1 MIDNVEITT
10 GGTDTSMTLMDVLE
24 RCFELA
30 MRTGVADDEQPGV
43 IGYFPVYFPEE
54 IVHAAGLRPHALLG
68 GGNKLEVRL
77 ADARIGSFVCS
88 ICRSTTEQGLNGTLH
103 GMKGFFTQPICDAA
117 KHMAGIWGRNFPA
130 QPSQILALPQNVNSS
145 ASVRYMYDEY
155 QRLRGVLAD
164 QVGHAIADEAIRASL
179 RVYNENR
186 RLQRELYRM
195 RRDDPARLS
204 AVETYLLVRAG
215 TRIRREEHNEL
226 LRDALRL
233 LAERPVRPRDKPR
246 VIFLGGF
253 CEQPPLEM
261 IEAIE
266 DACFI
271 VDDDLLIGQRWITG
285 DIAVDD
291 SLHVPDPEAA
301 DARASLAHASQ
312 GYGDPVWALAESY
325 VEHSAS
331 SPVQYDARKPKEEM
345 LMHMLRDAR
354 AEAAIITAAK
364 FCEPGLDDQLALSHR
379 LDAEQVPY
387 LVLEFEEKMTSFEQM
402 AMQVETF
409 AESLL
414 FH

>member
-1 MIDNVEITT
+1 MMNDVEVST
-10 GGTDTSMTLMDVLE
+10 GDTDTSMTLMDVLE

-30 MRTGVADDEQPGV
+30 MRSEVADDEQPGV

-88 ICRSTTEQGLNGTLH
+88 ICRSTTEQGLNGTLR
-103 GMKGFFTQPICDAA
+103 GMQGFFTQPICDAA

-145 ASVRYMYDEY
+145 ASVRYVYDEY
-155 QRLRGVLAD
+155 QRLRGVLAE
-164 QVGHAIADEAIRASL
+164 QVGHAISDGAIRASL
-179 RVYNENR
+179 SVYNENR
-186 RLQRELYRM
+186 RLQRELYRI

-204 AVETYLLVRAG
+204 TVETYLLVRAG
-215 TRIRREEHNEL
+215 TRIRREEHNVL
-226 LRDALRL
+226 LREALRL

-246 VIFLGGF
+246 VVFLGGF

-261 IEAIE
+261 IETIE

-271 VDDDLLIGQRWITG
+271 VDDDLLIGQRWITE
-285 DIAVDD
+285 DIAADD
-291 SLHVPDPEAA
+291 
-301 DARASLAHASQ
+301 
-312 GYGDPVWALAESY
+312 GDPVWALAESY

-345 LMHMLRDAR
+345 LMRMLRDAR

-379 LDAEQVPY
+379 LDAERVPY

-414 FH
+414 FR

>member
-1 MIDNVEITT
+1 MMNDIQASTVTANPALSLMALLEHCFAL
-10 GGTDTSMTLMDVLE
+10 SMRGEV
-24 RCFELA
+24 
-30 MRTGVADDEQPGV
+30 GDDEQPGV

-54 IVHAAGLRPHALLG
+54 LVHAAGLRPHALLG
-68 GGNKLEVRL
+68 GGNRLEVRL
-77 ADARIGSFVCS
+77 ADSRIGSFVCS
-88 ICRSTTEQGLNGTLH
+88 ICRSTTEQGLNGALR
-103 GMKGFFTQPICDAA
+103 GMQGFFTQPICDAA

-130 QPSQILALPQNVNSS
+130 QPSQILALPQNVNST
-145 ASVRYMYDEY
+145 ASVRYVYDEY
-155 QRLRGVLAD
+155 QRLRGVLAA
-164 QVGHAIADEAIRASL
+164 QVGHDIPDEAIRASL

-186 RLQRELYRM
+186 RLQRELYRV

-204 AVETYLLVRAG
+204 TVESYLLVRAG
-215 TRIRREEHNEL
+215 TRLRREEHNVL
-226 LRDALRL
+226 LRDVLRL

-261 IEAIE
+261 IETIE

-285 DIAVDD
+285 DIPLDGD
-291 SLHVPDPEAA
+291 
-301 DARASLAHASQ
+301 
-312 GYGDPVWALAESY
+312 DPVWALAEGY

-345 LMHMLRDAR
+345 LMRLLRDAR

-379 LDAEQVPY
+379 LDAEKIPY

-414 FH
+414 FQ

>member
-1 MIDNVEITT
+1 MMNDVEVST
-10 GGTDTSMTLMDVLE
+10 GGIDAADTSMTLMAVLE

-30 MRTGVADDEQPGV
+30 MRTGVADQEQPGA

-88 ICRSTTEQGLNGTLH
+88 ICRSTTEQGLNGSLH

-145 ASVRYMYDEY
+145 ASVRYIYDEY

-164 QVGHAIADEAIRASL
+164 QVGHAISDAAIRASL

-186 RLQRELYRM
+186 RLQRELYHM

-204 AVETYLLVRAG
+204 TVETYLLVRAG
-215 TRIRREEHNEL
+215 TRIRREEHNQL

-233 LAERPVRPRDKPR
+233 LSERRVRPRDKPR

-271 VDDDLLIGQRWITG
+271 VDDDLLIGQRWITE
-285 DIAVDD
+285 DI
-291 SLHVPDPEAA
+291 EA
-301 DARASLAHASQ
+301 SE
-312 GYGDPVWALAESY
+312 GDPVWALAESY

-345 LMHMLRDAR
+345 LMRMLRDAR

-379 LDAEQVPY
+379 LDAEKVPY

-414 FH
+414 FQ

>member
-1 MIDNVEITT
+1 MIDNVEVST

-145 ASVRYMYDEY
+145 ASTRYVYDEY
-155 QRLRGVLAD
+155 QRLRNVLAD
-164 QVGHAIADEAIRASL
+164 QVEHAIPDEALRASL
-179 RVYNENR
+179 HIYNENR

-204 AVETYLLVRAG
+204 TVETYLLVRAG
-215 TRIRREEHNEL
+215 TRMRREEHNVL

-233 LAERPVRPRDKPR
+233 LAQRRVRPRDKPR

-266 DACFI
+266 DTCFI
-271 VDDDLLIGQRWITG
+271 VDDDLLIGQRWIIE

-291 SLHVPDPEAA
+291 
-301 DARASLAHASQ
+301 
-312 GYGDPVWALAESY
+312 GDPMWALAESY
-325 VEHSAS
+325 IEHSAS

-345 LMHMLRDAR
+345 LMRRLRDAR
-354 AEAAIITAAK
+354 AEAAIIAAAK
-364 FCEPGLDDQLALSHR
+364 FCEPGLDDQLALSHQ
-379 LDAEQVPY
+379 LDAKNIPY

-414 FH
+414 FR

>member
-1 MIDNVEITT
+1 MITSEETGFAEETT
-10 GGTDTSMTLMDVLE
+10 LLQVLE
-24 RCFELA
+24 RCHALA
-30 MRTGVADDEQPGV
+30 TSNEVTGDEPYGA

-88 ICRSTTEQGLNGTLH
+88 ICRSTTELGLNGTLR
-103 GMKGFFTQPICDAA
+103 GMKGFFSQPICDAA

-130 QPSQILALPQNVNSS
+130 QLAQILALPQNVTSP
-145 ASVRYMYDEY
+145 AVVQYIYDEY
-155 QRLRGVLAD
+155 QRLRGVLAE
-164 QVGHAIADEAIRASL
+164 QVGHAISDEAIRASQG
-179 RVYNENR
+179 VYNENR
-186 RLQRELYRM
+186 CLQRELYRI

-215 TRIRREEHNEL
+215 TRIRREAHNGILRKALEL
-226 LRDALRL
+226 IVGRR
-233 LAERPVRPRDKPR
+233 VRPRDKPR
-246 VIFLGGF
+246 VVFLGGF

-261 IEAIE
+261 IETIE

-271 VDDDLLIGQRWITG
+271 VDDDLLIGQRWLTEE
-285 DIAVDD
+285 
-291 SLHVPDPEAA
+291 VPLD
-301 DARASLAHASQ
+301 
-312 GYGDPVWALAESY
+312 GDPVWALAESY
-325 VEHSAS
+325 VMRSAS
-331 SPVQYDARKPKEEM
+331 SPVQYDSCKPKEEM
-345 LMHMLRDAR
+345 LMRMMQAAR

-379 LDAEQVPY
+379 LDAENIPY

-414 FH
+414 FQ

>member
-1 MIDNVEITT
+1 MMNDVEVST
-10 GGTDTSMTLMDVLE
+10 GDTDTSMTLMDVLE

-30 MRTGVADDEQPGV
+30 MRSEVADDEQPGV

-88 ICRSTTEQGLNGTLH
+88 ICRSTTEQGLNGTLR
-103 GMKGFFTQPICDAA
+103 GMQGFFTQPICDAA

-145 ASVRYMYDEY
+145 ASVRYVYDEY
-155 QRLRGVLAD
+155 QRLRGVLAE
-164 QVGHAIADEAIRASL
+164 QVGHTISDGAIRASL
-179 RVYNENR
+179 SVYNENR
-186 RLQRELYRM
+186 RLQRELYRI

-204 AVETYLLVRAG
+204 TVETYLLVRAG
-215 TRIRREEHNEL
+215 TRIRREEHNVL
-226 LRDALRL
+226 LREALRL

-246 VIFLGGF
+246 VVFLGGF

-261 IEAIE
+261 IETIE

-271 VDDDLLIGQRWITG
+271 VDDDLLIGQRWITE
-285 DIAVDD
+285 DIAADD
-291 SLHVPDPEAA
+291 
-301 DARASLAHASQ
+301 
-312 GYGDPVWALAESY
+312 GDPVWALAESY

-345 LMHMLRDAR
+345 LMRMLRDAR

-379 LDAEQVPY
+379 LDAERVPY

-414 FH
+414 FR

>member
-1 MIDNVEITT
+1 MISNVE
-10 GGTDTSMTLMDVLE
+10 TSLIEVLE
-24 RCFELA
+24 RCYELA
-30 MRTGVADDEQPGV
+30 FRTEVADDEQPGV

-54 IVHAAGLRPHALLG
+54 IVHAAGLRPNAVLG

-88 ICRSTTEQGLNGTLH
+88 ICRSTTEQGLNGTLR

-130 QPSQILALPQNVNSS
+130 QLSQILALPQNVNSS
-145 ASVRYMYDEY
+145 AAIRYVYDEY
-155 QRLRGVLAD
+155 QRLRNVLATQAGQEITD
-164 QVGHAIADEAIRASL
+164 DAIRASL

-186 RLQRELYRM
+186 RLQRELYRIK
-195 RRDDPARLS
+195 RDDPARLS
-204 AVETYLLVRAG
+204 TVEAYLLVRAG
-215 TRIRREEHNEL
+215 TRIRREEHNAL
-226 LRDALRL
+226 LQEALRL
-233 LAERPVRPRDKPR
+233 LPERRVRPRDKPR
-246 VIFLGGF
+246 VVFLGGF

-261 IEAIE
+261 IETIE

-285 DIAVDD
+285 DIPTED
-291 SLHVPDPEAA
+291 
-301 DARASLAHASQ
+301 
-312 GYGDPVWALAESY
+312 GDPVWALAESY
-325 VEHSAS
+325 VERSAA
-331 SPVQYDARKPKEEM
+331 SPVQYDARKPKEEV
-345 LMHMLRDAR
+345 LMRMLREAR

-364 FCEPGLDDQLALSHR
+364 FCEPGLDDQLALSHK
-379 LDAEQVPY
+379 LDAEKVPY

-414 FH
+414 FN

>member
-1 MIDNVEITT
+1 MLNDIEVST
-10 GGTDTSMTLMDVLE
+10 GGIDTATTLMAVLE
-24 RCFELA
+24 RCFALA
-30 MRTGVADDEQPGV
+30 MHTGVANDEQPGV

-68 GGNKLEVRL
+68 GGNKLEMRL

-88 ICRSTTEQGLNGTLH
+88 ICRSTTEQGLNGTLR
-103 GMKGFFTQPICDAA
+103 GMQGFFTQPICDAA

-130 QPSQILALPQNVNSS
+130 QPSQILALPQNVNSA
-145 ASVRYMYDEY
+145 ASGRYVYDEY
-155 QRLRGVLAD
+155 QRLRGVLAA
-164 QVGHAIADEAIRASL
+164 QLGHDIPDEAIRTSL

-186 RLQRELYRM
+186 RLQRELYRI

-204 AVETYLLVRAG
+204 TVETYLLVRAG
-215 TRIRREEHNEL
+215 TRIRREEHNVL

-261 IEAIE
+261 IETIE

-271 VDDDLLIGQRWITG
+271 VDDDLLIGQRWITA
-285 DIAVDD
+285 DIAADD
-291 SLHVPDPEAA
+291 
-301 DARASLAHASQ
+301 
-312 GYGDPVWALAESY
+312 GDPVWALAESY
-325 VEHSAS
+325 IEHAAS

-345 LMHMLRDAR
+345 LMRMLKDAR

-379 LDAEQVPY
+379 LDAENIPY

>member
-1 MIDNVEITT
+1 MISNVEASIIE
-10 GGTDTSMTLMDVLE
+10 VLE
-24 RCFELA
+24 RCYELA
-30 MRTGVADDEQPGV
+30 MRTEVADDEQPGV

-54 IVHAAGLRPHALLG
+54 IVHAAGVRPHAMLG

-88 ICRSTTEQGLNGTLH
+88 ICRSTTEQGLNGTLR

-130 QPSQILALPQNVNSS
+130 QLSQILALPQNVNSP
-145 ASVRYMYDEY
+145 AAIRYVYDEY
-155 QRLRGVLAD
+155 QRLRNVLAT
-164 QVGHAIADEAIRASL
+164 QVGHEIADEDIRASL

-186 RLQRELYRM
+186 RLQRELYRIK
-195 RRDDPARLS
+195 RDDPVRLS
-204 AVETYLLVRAG
+204 TVEVYLLVRAG
-215 TRIRREEHNEL
+215 TRIRREEHNAL
-226 LRDALRL
+226 LQEALRL
-233 LAERPVRPRDKPR
+233 LPERRVRPRDKPR
-246 VIFLGGF
+246 VVFLGGF

-261 IEAIE
+261 IETIE

-285 DIAVDD
+285 DIPAED
-291 SLHVPDPEAA
+291 
-301 DARASLAHASQ
+301 
-312 GYGDPVWALAESY
+312 GDPVWALAESY
-325 VEHSAS
+325 VECSAA
-331 SPVQYDARKPKEEM
+331 SPVQYDARKPKEEV
-345 LMHMLRDAR
+345 LMHMLREAR

-364 FCEPGLDDQLALSHR
+364 FCEPGLDDQLALSHK
-379 LDAEQVPY
+379 LDAEKMPY